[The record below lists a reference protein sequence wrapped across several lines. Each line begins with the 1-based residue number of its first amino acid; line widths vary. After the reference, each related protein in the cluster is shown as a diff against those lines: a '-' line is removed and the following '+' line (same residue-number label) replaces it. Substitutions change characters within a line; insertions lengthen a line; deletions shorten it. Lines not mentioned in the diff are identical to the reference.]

1 MYEAPSTNPTDL
13 TKVDVLARALRR
25 VGDQVATHGITATT
39 LSLFGLYERMY
50 NDAPGPEAVLVN
62 DDGEWGVVAA

>member
-1 MYEAPSTNPTDL
+1 MYEAPSTDPTDL

-25 VGDQVATHGITATT
+25 IGDQVATHGITATT

-50 NDAPGPEAVLVN
+50 NDADGPEAILVN